1 MEYTQLGRTG
11 LKVSRLVLGTM
22 NFGPQT
28 DEADSHAIMDAA
40 LDAGINFFDTANVY
54 GWGENK
60 GRTEEIIGNWFAKG
74 GDRRDKTVIAT
85 KVYGNMG
92 ADGEAWP
99 NHDKLSAVNIRRA
112 VDASLK
118 RLRTDRIDLYQFHH
132 IDRATGF
139 DEIWQAIDTLVQQG
153 KVLYAGSSNFP
164 GYKIAQANET
174 AARRGGTIGL
184 VSEQCLYNLA
194 ERRAEMEVIPA
205 AQDYGLG
212 VIPWSPLHGGLLG
225 GVIKKEVQGG
235 RRASGRAADT
245 LADPAKRAQ
254 IQAYEDLLD
263 KHGVEPG
270 EAALAWLL
278 TRPGVTG
285 PIVGPRT
292 AEQLASALRAVELEL
307 SDELLAGLDEIF
319 PGPGPSPEACAWEP
333 GGQRGDVVSGGGR
346 PRPGQPRAA
355 ATATTTSISTSTP
368 AMIRLRVFGSTA
380 PSLTG
385 RAERAAGDR
394 LVTGLLARHSGPRQ
408 VAAHQ
413 REVGHGPGRGG
424 EAVQGL
430 DVRPHVVGLPAA
442 GQRQVGP
449 VAPVLAHLD
458 ARLAPRR
465 LRAVGEQPQR
475 RQVTVRARPQGP
487 PVPELPAAAQ
497 RQREGRGAV
506 GGPLQAGR
514 EVRYEVVVD
523 LAVEGEGE
531 VPPGAP
537 GPAQPLRAGQLL
549 QRGHLGGEGGG
560 DVLGGQYGGE
570 ESHALTLSDP
580 YHRAPY
586 AAGASSSRRS
596 RGTKRT
602 CGCPRCQP
610 TDRRRLPTRARTRP
624 MTSAAVAATAPPA
637 AKPARAPYAS
647 VTQPTIG
654 APTGEP
660 PRKTIM

>member
-1 MEYTQLGRTG
+1 MKYTQLGRTG

-60 GRTEEIIGNWFAKG
+60 GRTEEIIGNWFAQG
-74 GDRRDKTVIAT
+74 GDRRDRTVIAT

-118 RLRTDRIDLYQFHH
+118 RLRTDHIDLYQFHH

-153 KVLYAGSSNFP
+153 KILYAGSSNFP

-205 AQDYGLG
+205 ARDYGLG

-235 RRASGRAADT
+235 RRASGRAADA

-307 SDELLAGLDEIF
+307 SDELLTGLDEVF
-319 PGPGPSPEACAWEP
+319 PGPGPAPEAFAW
-333 GGQRGDVVSGGGR
+333 
-346 PRPGQPRAA
+346 
-355 ATATTTSISTSTP
+355 
-368 AMIRLRVFGSTA
+368 
-380 PSLTG
+380 
-385 RAERAAGDR
+385 
-394 LVTGLLARHSGPRQ
+394 
-408 VAAHQ
+408 
-413 REVGHGPGRGG
+413 
-424 EAVQGL
+424 
-430 DVRPHVVGLPAA
+430 
-442 GQRQVGP
+442 
-449 VAPVLAHLD
+449 
-458 ARLAPRR
+458 
-465 LRAVGEQPQR
+465 
-475 RQVTVRARPQGP
+475 
-487 PVPELPAAAQ
+487 
-497 RQREGRGAV
+497 
-506 GGPLQAGR
+506 
-514 EVRYEVVVD
+514 
-523 LAVEGEGE
+523 
-531 VPPGAP
+531 
-537 GPAQPLRAGQLL
+537 
-549 QRGHLGGEGGG
+549 
-560 DVLGGQYGGE
+560 
-570 ESHALTLSDP
+570 
-580 YHRAPY
+580 
-586 AAGASSSRRS
+586 
-596 RGTKRT
+596 
-602 CGCPRCQP
+602 
-610 TDRRRLPTRARTRP
+610 
-624 MTSAAVAATAPPA
+624 
-637 AKPARAPYAS
+637 
-647 VTQPTIG
+647 
-654 APTGEP
+654 
-660 PRKTIM
+660 